1 MTVTVS
7 GSLVQVLDA
16 VAFLEGVAPHQLLN
30 DVVRSWLAE
39 AAQDPGVR
47 SAQAALRQRRAP
59 LSQCQGGGLPEGDN
73 EPVPGARRGATVTA
87 RDLPAAPGS
96 DGTGDDRQ
104 ERTR

>member
-47 SAQAALRQRRAP
+47 SAQATLRQGRAP
-59 LSQCQGGGLPEGDN
+59 LSQCQGGGLLGADRGRPVREGD
-73 EPVPGARRGATVTA
+73 
-87 RDLPAAPGS
+87 L
-96 DGTGDDRQ
+96 
-104 ERTR
+104 

>member
-59 LSQCQGGGLPEGDN
+59 LLQCQAVGLLDAEGNNEPAREGD
-73 EPVPGARRGATVTA
+73 
-87 RDLPAAPGS
+87 L
-96 DGTGDDRQ
+96 
-104 ERTR
+104 

>member
-39 AAQDPGVR
+39 VAQDPGVQ
-47 SAQAALRQRRAP
+47 SAQATLRQRRAP
-59 LSQCQGGGLPEGDN
+59 LSQCQGGGLLDAEGNN
-73 EPVPGARRGATVTA
+73 EPVPAPAEERTVTA
-87 RDLPAAPGS
+87 RDRGRGRPVRE
-96 DGTGDDRQ
+96 GDL
-104 ERTR
+104 

>member
-7 GSLVQVLDA
+7 GSLVQILDA

-47 SAQAALRQRRAP
+47 SAQATLRQSRAP
-59 LSQCQGGGLPEGDN
+59 LSQCQGEDLEDVDIADDRSEAP
-73 EPVPGARRGATVTA
+73 PGAAGSSAPFR
-87 RDLPAAPGS
+87 APGS
-96 DGTGDDRQ
+96 DGAGNDRQ

>member
-47 SAQAALRQRRAP
+47 SAQAAAPPTSSPPLAVPRRGPARRRGEQRA
-59 LSQCQGGGLPEGDN
+59 
-73 EPVPGARRGATVTA
+73 GAGAHRGATVTT
-87 RDLPAAPGS
+87 RDRGRGRLVRE
-96 DGTGDDRQ
+96 GDL
-104 ERTR
+104 

>member
-39 AAQDPGVR
+39 VAQDPGVQ
-47 SAQAALRQRRAP
+47 SAQATLRQRRAP
-59 LSQCQGGGLPEGDN
+59 LSQCQGGGLLDAEGNN
-73 EPVPGARRGATVTA
+73 EPVPA
-87 RDLPAAPGS
+87 PAE
-96 DGTGDDRQ
+96 
-104 ERTR
+104 ERL